1 MNKESLKEYLSSRYQ
16 GWSSF
21 LKNVIFPIF
30 GEDDFEDGYEAEL
43 LESQPERRQLAE
55 TTGIRS
61 IKQVGMMYV
70 GVEPL
75 QIFDVTVSDRV
86 MMERNRVNIQLLIRA
101 VMDQFSCAFMLF
113 HYEDDTR
120 WDWRFTY
127 CRKSGNKEESTDSK
141 RYTFLLGPGQSCRTA
156 TDNFMALY
164 DKRASLE
171 IKDIEDAF
179 NVEALSKE
187 FFGKYKAQYEAF
199 VNYMADPANGMRQD
213 FIDTDFDRTGMVA
226 DKIRDRE
233 EKPIRDYVKK
243 LLGRIVFLHF
253 LQKKG
258 WLGVPA
264 GKEWGEGD
272 RDFMLKLFKNATERQ
287 KENFLDDI
295 LEDLFAEGLDRN
307 RSDKGD
313 LYDTEVNG
321 IGKCRIP
328 YLNGG
333 LFERDD
339 LDKKSSHFPA
349 EYFDSLLTMLSQ
361 YNFTIDENDPN
372 DAEVGVDPE
381 MLGRIFENLL
391 EDNKDK
397 GAFYTPKEIV
407 QYMCRESLIAY
418 LQTDQKEEYKECI
431 RQFVTTHDAALL
443 GDLKEDID
451 QKLID
456 VKICDPAIGSG
467 AFPMGLLR
475 ELFFCRSAIE
485 PNIVENAANIKR
497 HIIQNNIYGVD
508 IEQGAVDIARLRFWL
523 SLIVDEKSPEAL
535 PNLDFKIMQG
545 NSLLEQYKGADL
557 SKMTEN
563 NPESG
568 HGITLFDSMLDVY
581 RKNLRD
587 KLSEYYACPE
597 HDKKVQLRKD
607 IADIV
612 KQELSEQGIR
622 IDFEDLDLSANSQF
636 FLWHTWFHDVFSRP
650 SKEGFDIVIGNPP
663 YVEAK
668 KLKYI
673 ASTLKEKFA
682 VYSGTADLSIYF
694 NELGLNLLAEK
705 GIISYIT
712 TNKFFNTGYGEK
724 VRRQLSSQHINIIL
738 NLEQVEVFED
748 VLVSSVIFNVSK
760 TNKIPKST
768 FTYEKF
774 YKLKFQEFKRQFAER
789 QNMFGIYSQDY
800 LNEKE
805 WSFSDLSQLMLKERI
820 EKGRLILKDVK
831 GVKIYRGITTGYN
844 PAFIISD
851 EQRDRL
857 LTEDSR
863 NASIIKNMLQGRNIR
878 KWYYNESEDNLL
890 QTGYD
895 IDIENNFPSIYNHLF
910 QFEKELVA
918 RADQGVKWYN
928 LRACKYYGEFEKPE
942 KIIWGLTA
950 DKWAYTLDT
959 EQHYMPSNAYILTSE
974 TIPIRFILGLLN
986 SKLLHYYFGFIGVMT
1001 AGGAYTLK
1009 AATIEALPIAIG
1021 TKEQQKEIALKV
1033 DSILNVKAKDK
1044 QIDVSSIENEID
1056 RLVYNLYGLSDN
1068 EIKIVEGV

>member
-21 LKNVIFPIF
+21 LNNVIFPIF
-30 GEDDFEDGYEAEL
+30 GEDDFEDGFETEL

-55 TTGIRS
+55 ATGIRS

-86 MMERNRVNIQLLIRA
+86 MMEHNRVNIQRLIRA

-156 TDNFMALY
+156 TDNFIALY
-164 DKRASLE
+164 DKRNSLE
-171 IKDIEDAF
+171 IKDIENAF

-199 VNYMADPANGMRQD
+199 VNYMVDPTNGMRQH
-213 FIDTDFDRTGMVA
+213 FIDTGFDHTGMAA

-264 GKEWGEGD
+264 SKEWGEGD
-272 RDFMLKLFKNATERQ
+272 RDFMLNIFKNANERQ

-295 LEDLFAEGLDRN
+295 LEDLFTEGLDRN
-307 RSDKGD
+307 RSDQGD
-313 LYDTEVNG
+313 LYDTKVEGFRN
-321 IGKCRIP
+321 CRIP

-333 LFERDD
+333 LFERDI
-339 LDKKSSHFPA
+339 LDKKPSHFPA
-349 EYFDSLLTMLSQ
+349 SYFNGLLTMLSQ

-418 LQTDQKEEYKECI
+418 LQTDMREEDKECI
-431 RQFVTTHDAALL
+431 RQFVTTHDASQL
-443 GDLKEDID
+443 GELKEYID
-451 QKLID
+451 QKLYD

-508 IEQGAVDIARLRFWL
+508 IERGAVDIARLRFWL

-545 NSLLEQYKGADL
+545 NSLLEQYKGVDL
-557 SKMTEN
+557 STMTEKKIGAG
-563 NPESG
+563 ESL
-568 HGITLFDSMLDVY
+568 TFFDSMLDVY

-587 KLSEYYACPE
+587 KLTEYYACPE
-597 HDKKVQLRKD
+597 HDKKMQLRKD

-612 KQELSEQGIR
+612 KQELVEQGIH
-622 IDFEDLDLSANSQF
+622 IDFEDMDLSANSQF

-650 SKEGFDIVIGNPP
+650 SKKGFDIVIGNPP
-663 YVEAK
+663 YGAK
-668 KLKYI
+668 YDNQTKRYYKNTYVTANSIRGLQKGSLDTY
-673 ASTLKEKFA
+673 TLF
-682 VYSGTADLSIYF
+682 I
-694 NELGLNLLAEK
+694 ELGYNLLRKNGSFAY
-705 GIISYIT
+705 IVPISLTSSDSLTGVHRLLMGNCDTIYISS
-712 TNKFFNTGYGEK
+712 YA
-724 VRRQLSSQHINIIL
+724 VRPKP
-738 NLEQVEVFED
+738 VFENA
-748 VLVSSVIFNVSK
+748 VVNTSILLFKK
-760 TNKIPKST
+760 TETPCQYLFST
-768 FTYEKF
+768 KMHRRGN
-774 YKLKFQEFKRQFAER
+774 EFELQ
-789 QNMFGIYSQDY
+789 
-800 LNEKE
+800 
-805 WSFSDLSQLMLKERI
+805 
-820 EKGRLILKDVK
+820 RLIDNLQFVDVK
-831 GVKIYRGITTGYN
+831 GQTLYGRIPKIGSEIEKTILNKLFNYTKLGSLIKTSGSPIIYRFAGGRYFKVVTNYSTGSSAERTIYFAN
-844 PAFIISD
+844 SKIADAVGCILSSSLSFWFYQIFS
-851 EQRDRL
+851 
-857 LTEDSR
+857 
-863 NASIIKNMLQGRNIR
+863 
-878 KWYYNESEDNLL
+878 DNL
-890 QTGYD
+890 
-895 IDIENNFPSIYNHLF
+895 NS
-910 QFEKELVA
+910 A
-918 RADQGVKWYN
+918 
-928 LRACKYYGEFEKPE
+928 
-942 KIIWGLTA
+942 
-950 DKWAYTLDT
+950 TL
-959 EQHYMPSNAYILTSE
+959 
-974 TIPIRFILGLLN
+974 
-986 SKLLHYYFGFIGVMT
+986 
-1001 AGGAYTLK
+1001 
-1009 AATIEALPIAIG
+1009 
-1021 TKEQQKEIALKV
+1021 
-1033 DSILNVKAKDK
+1033 
-1044 QIDVSSIENEID
+1044 
-1056 RLVYNLYGLSDN
+1056 
-1068 EIKIVEGV
+1068 

>member
-21 LKNVIFPIF
+21 LNNVIFPIF
-30 GEDDFEDGYEAEL
+30 GEDDFEDGFETEL

-55 TTGIRS
+55 ATGIRS

-86 MMERNRVNIQLLIRA
+86 MMEHNRVNIQRLIRA

-156 TDNFMALY
+156 TDNFIALY
-164 DKRASLE
+164 DKRNSLE
-171 IKDIEDAF
+171 IKDIENAF

-199 VNYMADPANGMRQD
+199 VNYMVDPTNGMRQH
-213 FIDTDFDRTGMVA
+213 FIDTGFDHTGMAA

-264 GKEWGEGD
+264 SKEWGEGD
-272 RDFMLKLFKNATERQ
+272 RDFMLNIFKNANERQ

-295 LEDLFAEGLDRN
+295 LEDLFTEGLDRN
-307 RSDKGD
+307 RSDQGD
-313 LYDTEVNG
+313 LYDTKVEGFRN
-321 IGKCRIP
+321 CRIP

-333 LFERDD
+333 LFERDI
-339 LDKKSSHFPA
+339 LDKKPSHFPA
-349 EYFDSLLTMLSQ
+349 SYFNGLLTMLSQ

-418 LQTDQKEEYKECI
+418 LQTDMREEDKECI
-431 RQFVTTHDAALL
+431 RQFVTTHDASQL
-443 GDLKEDID
+443 GELKEYID
-451 QKLID
+451 QKLYD

-508 IEQGAVDIARLRFWL
+508 IERGAVDIARLRFWL

-545 NSLLEQYKGADL
+545 NSLLEQYKGVDL
-557 SKMTEN
+557 STMTEKKIGAG
-563 NPESG
+563 ESL
-568 HGITLFDSMLDVY
+568 TFFDSMLDVY

-587 KLSEYYACPE
+587 KLTEYYACPE
-597 HDKKVQLRKD
+597 HDKKMQLRKD

-612 KQELSEQGIR
+612 KQELVEQGIH
-622 IDFEDLDLSANSQF
+622 IDFEDMDLSANSQF

-650 SKEGFDIVIGNPP
+650 SKKGFDIVIGNPP
-663 YVEAK
+663 YGAK
-668 KLKYI
+668 YDNQTKRYYKNTYVTANSIRGLQKGSLDTY
-673 ASTLKEKFA
+673 TLF
-682 VYSGTADLSIYF
+682 I
-694 NELGLNLLAEK
+694 ELGYNLLRKNGSFAY
-705 GIISYIT
+705 IVPISLTSSDSLTGVHRLLMGNCDTIYISS
-712 TNKFFNTGYGEK
+712 YA
-724 VRRQLSSQHINIIL
+724 VRPKP
-738 NLEQVEVFED
+738 VFENA
-748 VLVSSVIFNVSK
+748 VVNTSILLFKK
-760 TNKIPKST
+760 TETPCQYLFST
-768 FTYEKF
+768 KMHRRGN
-774 YKLKFQEFKRQFAER
+774 EFELQ
-789 QNMFGIYSQDY
+789 
-800 LNEKE
+800 
-805 WSFSDLSQLMLKERI
+805 
-820 EKGRLILKDVK
+820 RLIDNLQFVDVK
-831 GVKIYRGITTGYN
+831 GQTLYGRIPKIGSEIEKTILNKLFNYTKLGSLIKTSGSPIIYRFAGGRYFKVVTNYSTGSSAERTIYFAN
-844 PAFIISD
+844 SKIADAVGCILSSSLSFWFYQIFSD
-851 EQRDRL
+851 NLNWKTYEIENFTVPQL
-857 LTEDSR
+857 SAEDIDYLDKLYSR
-863 NASIIKNMLQGRNIR
+863 YLSDIEAKANIR
-878 KWYYNESEDNLL
+878 ITSGESTYN
-890 QTGYD
+890 
-895 IDIENNFPSIYNHLF
+895 
-910 QFEKELVA
+910 
-918 RADQGVKWYN
+918 
-928 LRACKYYGEFEKPE
+928 
-942 KIIWGLTA
+942 
-950 DKWAYTLDT
+950 
-959 EQHYMPSNAYILTSE
+959 
-974 TIPIRFILGLLN
+974 
-986 SKLLHYYFGFIGVMT
+986 
-1001 AGGAYTLK
+1001 
-1009 AATIEALPIAIG
+1009 
-1021 TKEQQKEIALKV
+1021 V
-1033 DSILNVKAKDK
+1033 DSFKEYKIVRSKAI
-1044 QIDVSSIENEID
+1044 IDEID
-1056 RLVYNLYGLSDN
+1056 DYICPLYGLTQEETDF
-1068 EIKIVEGV
+1068 IKNYKLEFRLAGE